1 VPGLLLFSLRL
12 LVEVLLAP
20 VRAARRLLGA
30 GRSRDGDRYEPAM
43 HEPTPVP
50 KPPTRRPA
58 PRRRSAANIHLAEPW
73 PGYDGMRLDELL
85 GRLQGA
91 SDVEL
96 AVVRAYER
104 EHEARQA
111 VLLAAGE
118 DV

>member
-1 VPGLLLFSLRL
+1 MPGLLLFSLWLVVDVL
-12 LVEVLLAP
+12 LVP
-20 VRAARRLLGA
+20 VRAARRLLGRA
-30 GRSRDGDRYEPAM
+30 PSDADRYEPAAY
-43 HEPTPVP
+43 EPTPVP
-50 KPPTRRPA
+50 KPPERRPP
-58 PRRRSAANIHLAEPW
+58 PRRRVAANVHLAEPW

-91 SDVEL
+91 TDVEL